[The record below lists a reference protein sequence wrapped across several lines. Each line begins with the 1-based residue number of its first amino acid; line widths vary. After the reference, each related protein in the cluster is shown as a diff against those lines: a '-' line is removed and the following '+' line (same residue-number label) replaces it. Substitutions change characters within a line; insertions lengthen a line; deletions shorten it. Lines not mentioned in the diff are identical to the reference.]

1 MALKVQPVTLET
13 PSKVV
18 WLLIESVNHLIR
30 ASQLADFAA
39 FKAGLAL
46 AGVEEAK
53 VISLEP
59 NIPAPPL
66 TAYTT
71 EA

>member
-1 MALKVQPVTLET
+1 MALKVQPVALET
-13 PSKVV
+13 PSKTV
-18 WLLIESVNHLIR
+18 WLLVETVNHLLR
-30 ASQLADFAA
+30 ATQAADFATM
-39 FKAGLAL
+39 KAALAL
-46 AGVEEAK
+46 GGTQEAK

-66 TAYTT
+66 TAYST